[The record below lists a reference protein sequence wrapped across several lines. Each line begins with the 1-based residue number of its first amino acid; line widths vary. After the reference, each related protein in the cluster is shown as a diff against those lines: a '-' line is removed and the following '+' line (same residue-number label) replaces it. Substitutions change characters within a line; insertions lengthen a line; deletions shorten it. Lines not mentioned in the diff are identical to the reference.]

1 MINLGAQSSASD
13 LHDFNKKGAQF
24 DRRDI
29 SCYAKCGVCQIQK
42 RNQGVAMEA
51 FKNFKI
57 AAYVYAYY
65 LKDADDAEIQ
75 RGIDYFKK
83 YIHLDKVYIENHR
96 GVVDIPPQ
104 RLREVKALFEKNGIE
119 TSGGITSTQL
129 VDGQRKPSY
138 YDTFCYTDP
147 RHREE
152 YKRIVREL
160 AGVFDEIILDDFFFT
175 ACRCEMCIEA
185 KGDKSWKDYR
195 LGLMEEFSH
204 EIVDLARSVNPKMH
218 FIIKYPNWYESYQ
231 ETGYNPGKQKDIFD
245 MIYTGTE
252 TRTACYSPQHLQRYE
267 SYSIIRLLENTA
279 PGRNGGG
286 WIDQGGSSDNLS
298 RWLEQANLTML
309 AKARELMLFNFSVLV
324 DSPALP
330 PLGQELYRID
340 DLVGRCGNPVG
351 VAAYEP
357 YDADGEDQLYNY
369 LGQGG
374 LNVEPSPYFQDQ
386 AKTVLL
392 TQSSACDPDIMNKL
406 EAFVRKGGNAVVT
419 VGFFHEVYDK
429 GIKDMTSVRLTHR
442 HVLGKEFLVSN
453 ANYVSSEVAR
463 SDEPVLFEVLNY
475 KTNATHSDITIL
487 AGEDNFPLMTEDNYG
502 RGRLFLL
509 NVPEN
514 FADLYKL
521 PAIVW
526 CAMNKHLSMG
536 QRVFVGAHAQI
547 NFFAYDNNVY
557 GIASYRPMADT
568 VQVVVRGACKGLRD
582 IETGRTF
589 TEFRTLPKP
598 GMKGDA
604 TSVIPEETE
613 YAFDVPL
620 FPGRMLFFE
629 VLD

>member
-1 MINLGAQSSASD
+1 
-13 LHDFNKKGAQF
+13 
-24 DRRDI
+24 
-29 SCYAKCGVCQIQK
+29 
-42 RNQGVAMEA
+42 MEP
-51 FKNFKI
+51 FKNFKV

-65 LKDADDAEIQ
+65 LDKADEAEIQ

-96 GVVDIPPQ
+96 GVVDIPVEK
-104 RLREVKALFEKNGIE
+104 LKKVKALFEKNGIE
-119 TSGGITSTQL
+119 TSGGITSTAL
-129 VDGQRKPSY
+129 VNGQRKPSY

-147 RHREE
+147 AHRAE
-152 YKRIVREL
+152 YLRIVREL
-160 AGVFDEIILDDFFFT
+160 ASVFDEIILDDFFFT

-204 EIVDLARSVNPKMH
+204 EIVDLAKSVNPGLN

-252 TRTACYSPQHLQRYE
+252 TRNACYSAQHLQRYE

-298 RWLEQANLTML
+298 RWLDQANLTML

-330 PLGQELYRID
+330 PLGQEFYRID
-340 DLVGRCGNPVG
+340 KLVGLCGNPVG
-351 VAAYEP
+351 VAAWEP
-357 YDADGEDQLYNY
+357 YDADGEDQVYNY

-374 LNVEPSPYFQDQ
+374 VNVEPSPYFNDK
-386 AKTVLL
+386 APTVLL
-392 TQSSACDPDIMNKL
+392 TQSSACDPTAMEKL
-406 EAFVRKGGNAVVT
+406 EKYVREGGNAIVT
-419 VGFFHEVYDK
+419 VGFVHETYDK

-442 HVLGKEFLVSN
+442 HVLGKEFMVAN
-453 ANYVSSEVAR
+453 ANYNASEVAC
-463 SDEPVLFEVLNY
+463 STEPVLFEVLDY

-487 AGEDNFPLMTEDNYG
+487 AGEDNFPMMTEDNYG
-502 RGRLFLL
+502 KGRLFIL

-521 PAIVW
+521 PQPVWRAI
-526 CAMNKHLSMG
+526 NKHMSMG
-536 QRVFVGAHAQI
+536 QRVYLGCPAQF

-557 GIASYRPMADT
+557 GIQSYRPMAQT
-568 VQVVVRGACKGLRD
+568 VQVIVRGDCKGLRD
-582 IETGRTF
+582 LETGKVY
-589 TEFRTLPKP
+589 EEKLTLPKP

-613 YAFDVPL
+613 YAFEVTL
-620 FPGRMLFFE
+620 FPGRMMFFE
-629 VLD
+629 VL